1 MKGIE
6 LVLNIETL
14 EIAKA
19 YLFGGVKYLDLL
31 LLLSFIDVF
40 TGVVKAVKDKTLRS
54 RYAWFGYVRKFMSF
68 VVVILANIIDQ
79 ICNLNGVLVFGTVLF
94 YIANE
99 GLSIVE
105 NLAQMGVKVPGF
117 IKDKLQVIEDESQNE
132 KSAE

>member
-1 MKGIE
+1 MKGMD

-14 EIAKA
+14 EIAKT

-40 TGVVKAVKDKTLRS
+40 TGVVKAVKDKSLRS
-54 RYAWFGYVRKFMSF
+54 RNAWFGYVRKFMSF
-68 VVVILANIIDQ
+68 VVVILANIVDQ

-117 IKDKLQVIEDESQNE
+117 IKDKLQVIEEDSQNE